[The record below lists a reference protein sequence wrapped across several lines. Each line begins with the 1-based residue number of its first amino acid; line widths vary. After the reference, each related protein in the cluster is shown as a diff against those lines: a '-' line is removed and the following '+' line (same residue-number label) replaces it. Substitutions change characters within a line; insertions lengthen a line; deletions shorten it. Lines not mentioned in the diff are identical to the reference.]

1 LNTTINTGSP
11 PDVRIEVTYMKI
23 TG

>member
-1 LNTTINTGSP
+1 MNTGSP